1 MPSFVEIPLAVSDIS
16 EVKDFD
22 IREELIGND
31 ENCIQ
36 GHFYFQNGR
45 QQNRQ
50 IVNGFRFQ

>member
-22 IREELIGND
+22 SIR
-31 ENCIQ
+31 

-50 IVNGFRFQ
+50 NFKVL